1 MVVDNF
7 SKDDNLIELQTTSQ
21 YNPVIDTNISFYE
34 SDRGTGV
41 LNFAVTKNN
50 KPLSISKHNA
60 MTSIVLKTD
69 NFDDEHGAYIS
80 DDLTIVDAINGRMQY
95 VIPNEFLKY
104 TGRVHAQAYF
114 TQNGSNNVIV
124 ERQFS
129 FNIENDLISNFD
141 GKTKLVYIK
150 SIQDLTESVK
160 EEVEDLKKSLNDTKS
175 LVSEIDSR
183 INQGIQRL
191 EIKQNEA
198 VQMITTTQDKA
209 VQYINSE
216 FQKTVDKE
224 QAIYKRLSEVE
235 NQINDADLVKGRSTV
250 NWQKSKITDDYGKA
264 IESSEQSIDS
274 VLSAVNTS
282 RIIHITSATDAP
294 SFEDI
299 GTVDTP
305 KEDGVDD
312 GSDIPVAP
320 NTLGKSGV
328 LVVYVVDDSAARAT
342 WYPDDSNDEYTKYK
356 ISGTWYPFYKK
367 NDGDLTKQ
375 FVEETSNT
383 ALNQAKQYVDDKF
396 GTTSWQQHKM
406 TEANG
411 QSIQVNLN
419 NAQGDLGYLT
429 AGNYYAT
436 RVPDLPS
443 GVESYEGYLSV
454 FVKDDTNKLFNF
466 TPYNSKKIYT
476 RSITNGQLEPQWTV
490 PNEHKSTVLFDG
502 GANGVGTTI
511 NLTEPYTNYSIL
523 LVSGTYPG
531 GVIEGFGLTALPNA
545 IQLSKAN
552 VVDSDGNGG
561 GIYECLLSKTSSTTL
576 RIDNDVYFD
585 LGKTSGSGANANK
598 VTITKIMGWK

>member
-50 KPLSISKHNA
+50 KPLSISEHNA

-183 INQGIQRL
+183 INQGIQKL

-216 FQKTVDKE
+216 FQKIVDKE
-224 QAIYKRLSEVE
+224 QAIYKRFSEVE
-235 NQINDADLVKGRSTV
+235 KQISGADLVKGNSTV
-250 NWQKSKITDDYGKA
+250 NWQKSKITDEYGKA

-328 LVVYVVDDSAARAT
+328 LVVYVVDDSTARAT

-356 ISGTWYPFYKK
+356 IGGTWYPFYKK

-375 FVEETSNT
+375 FVEETSNN

-396 GTTSWQQHKM
+396 GTTSWQQHKI

-419 NAQGDLGYLT
+419 NVQGDLGYLT

-443 GVESYEGYLSV
+443 SVESYEGYLSV
-454 FVKDDTNKLFNF
+454 FVKDETNKLFNF

-476 RSITNGQLEPQWTV
+476 RSITNGRLEPQWTV

-598 VTITKIMGWK
+598 VTITKITGWK

>member
-80 DDLTIVDAINGRMQY
+80 DELTIVDAINGRMQY

-124 ERQFS
+124 ERQFN
-129 FNIENDLISNFD
+129 FNIQNDLISNFD

-160 EEVEDLKKSLNDTKS
+160 EEVEDLKKSLSDTKS
-175 LVSEIDSR
+175 LVTEIDSR

-209 VQYINSE
+209 VQYINSK
-216 FQKTVDKE
+216 FQKIVEKE
-224 QAIYKRLSEVE
+224 QAIFERVNEVE
-235 NQINDADLVKGRSTV
+235 QQINGADLVKGNSTT
-250 NWQKSKITDDYGKA
+250 NWQKSKLTDDYGKA
-264 IESSEQSIDS
+264 IESYEQSIDS

-282 RIIHITSATDAP
+282 RIIHITNATDAP
-294 SFEDI
+294 EKTDI
-299 GTVDTP
+299 GTLEKP
-305 KEDGVDD
+305 GQDGVDD
-312 GSDIPVAP
+312 GSSFDES
-320 NTLGKSGV
+320 TYTSSKSGV
-328 LVVYVVDDSAARAT
+328 LVVYVVDNNTARAT

-356 ISGTWYPFYKK
+356 IYGTWYPFYKK
-367 NDGDLTKQ
+367 NDGNLTKQ
-375 FVEETSNT
+375 FVEETSNN

-436 RVPDLPS
+436 RVPDLPGS
-443 GVESYEGYLSV
+443 VESYEGYLSV

-466 TPYNSKKIYT
+466 TPSNSKKVYT
-476 RSITNGQLEPQWTV
+476 RSITNGRLDSQWAT
-490 PNEHKSTVLFDG
+490 PNEHKTAVLFDG
-502 GANGVGTTI
+502 AANGVGTRI
-511 NLTEPYTNYSIL
+511 NLTEAYTNYAIL
-523 LVSGTYPG
+523 FISGTYPG
-531 GVIEGFGLTALPNA
+531 GVIEAFSLTSIPNA
-545 IQLSKAN
+545 IQLSKTN

-561 GIYECLLSKTSSTTL
+561 GSYECLITKESGTTL
-576 RIDNDVYFD
+576 KIDNDVYLD
-585 LGKTSGSGANANK
+585 LGSKTGSGANANR
-598 VTITKIMGWK
+598 VTINKIVGWK

>member
-80 DDLTIVDAINGRMQY
+80 DELTIVDAINGRMQY

-129 FNIENDLISNFD
+129 FNIQNDLISNFD

-160 EEVEDLKKSLNDTKS
+160 EEVEDLKKSLSDTKS
-175 LVSEIDSR
+175 LVTEIDSR

-216 FQKTVDKE
+216 FQKIIDKE
-224 QAIYKRLSEVE
+224 QAIFERVNEVE
-235 NQINDADLVKGRSTV
+235 QQINGADLIKGNSTT

-294 SFEDI
+294 SFKDI
-299 GTVDTP
+299 GTLETP

-312 GSDIPVAP
+312 GSEVSATT
-320 NTLGKSGV
+320 NTLGKSGL
-328 LVVYVVDDSAARAT
+328 LVVYVVDDSTARAT
-342 WYPDDSNDEYTKYK
+342 WYPDDSNDEYTTYK
-356 ISGTWYPFYKK
+356 IGGTWYQFYKK
-367 NDGDLTKQ
+367 VDEELTKK
-375 FVEETSNT
+375 FVKETSNN

-436 RVPDLPS
+436 RVPDLPGS
-443 GVESYEGYLSV
+443 VESYEGYLSV
-454 FVKDDTNKLFNF
+454 FVKDETNKFFNF
-466 TPYNSKKIYT
+466 TPANSKKVYT
-476 RSITNGQLEPQWTV
+476 RSIINGRLDSQWTV
-490 PNEHKSTVLFDG
+490 PNEYKKAVLFDG
-502 GANGVGTTI
+502 AANGVGTTL
-511 NLTEPYTNYSIL
+511 NLTESYQNYSL
-523 LVSGTYPG
+523 LVISGTYPG
-531 GVIEGFGLTALPNA
+531 GTFAEVSLTSMPNSIVI
-545 IQLSKAN
+545 SKTN
-552 VVDSDGNGG
+552 LVDSDGNGG
-561 GIYECLLSKTSSTTL
+561 GLYECSVSKTSNTTF
-576 RIDNDVYFD
+576 RIDVDILYD
-585 LGKTSGSGANANK
+585 IGKSAGSGANANK
-598 VTITKIMGWK
+598 ITIKRIEGWK

>member
-191 EIKQNEA
+191 EIKQNDA

-216 FQKTVDKE
+216 FQKIVDKE

-235 NQINDADLVKGRSTV
+235 NQINGADLVKGSSTV

-264 IESSEQSIDS
+264 IESSGQSIDS
-274 VLSAVNTS
+274 VLSAINTS

-328 LVVYVVDDSAARAT
+328 LVVYVVDDSTARAT

-356 ISGTWYPFYKK
+356 IGGTWYPFYKK
-367 NDGDLTKQ
+367 NDGNLTKQ
-375 FVEETSNT
+375 FVEETSSN

>member
-1 MVVDNF
+1 MIVDNF

-21 YNPVIDTNISFYE
+21 YNPIIDTNISFYE

-175 LVSEIDSR
+175 LVTEIDSR

-191 EIKQNEA
+191 EVKQNEA

-209 VQYINSE
+209 VQFINDE
-216 FQKTVDKE
+216 FQKVVDKE
-224 QAIYKRLSEVE
+224 QAIYKRVSEVE
-235 NQINDADLVKGRSTV
+235 KQISGADLVKGNSTV

-274 VLSAVNTS
+274 VLSTVNTS

-328 LVVYVVDDSAARAT
+328 LVVYVVDDSTARAT

-396 GTTSWQQHKM
+396 GTTSWQQHKL

-476 RSITNGQLEPQWTV
+476 RSITNGKLESQWTV

-552 VVDSDGNGG
+552 VVDSGGNGG

>member
-80 DDLTIVDAINGRMQY
+80 DELTIVDAINGRMQY

-150 SIQDLTESVK
+150 SIQDLTESIK

-216 FQKTVDKE
+216 FQKIVDKE
-224 QAIYKRLSEVE
+224 QTIYKRLSEVE
-235 NQINDADLVKGRSTV
+235 KQISGADLVKGNSTV

-328 LVVYVVDDSAARAT
+328 LVVYVVDDVTARAT

-356 ISGTWYPFYKK
+356 IGGTWYPFYKK

-375 FVEETSNT
+375 FVEETSNN

-443 GVESYEGYLSV
+443 CVESYEGYLSV
-454 FVKDDTNKLFNF
+454 FVKDETNKLFNF

-476 RSITNGQLEPQWTV
+476 RSITNGRLEPQWTV

-585 LGKTSGSGANANK
+585 LGRTTGSGANANK

>member
-21 YNPVIDTNISFYE
+21 YNPVIDTNISFYK

-41 LNFAVTKNN
+41 LNFSVTKNN
-50 KPLSISKHNA
+50 RPLSISSEHVK
-60 MTSIVLKTD
+60 TSIVLKTD
-69 NFDDEHGAYIS
+69 DYNVDRGAYIS
-80 DDLTIVDAINGRMQY
+80 DELTIVDAINGRLQY
-95 VIPNEFLKY
+95 VIPNEFLKHS
-104 TGRVHAQAYF
+104 GKVHAQAFF
-114 TQNGSNNVIV
+114 TQNGSNNVVV

-129 FNIENDLISNFD
+129 FNIENDLVSGFD
-141 GKTKLVYIK
+141 GITKLVYIK
-150 SIQDLTESVK
+150 SIQDTIEAVGK
-160 EEVEDLKKSLNDTKS
+160 DFNQLKQNMADTQTLIAKVNDSATK
-175 LVSEIDSR
+175 
-183 INQGIQRL
+183 GIQQI

-198 VQMITTTQDKA
+198 IQAITATQTSATQA
-209 VQYINSE
+209 VTAE
-216 FQKTVDKE
+216 FSKIVEKE
-224 QAIYKRLSEVE
+224 QAIFARVNEVE
-235 NQINDADLVKGRSTV
+235 QQINGADLVKGNSTV
-250 NWQKSKITDDYGKA
+250 NWQKSKLTDDYGKA
-264 IESSEQSIDS
+264 IESSEQSIEA

-328 LVVYVVDDSAARAT
+328 LVVYVVDDVTARAT

-356 ISGTWYPFYKK
+356 IGGTWYPFYKK

-375 FVEETSNT
+375 FVEETSNN

-396 GTTSWQQHKM
+396 GTTSWQQHKI

-454 FVKDDTNKLFNF
+454 FVKDETNKFFNF
-466 TPYNSKKIYT
+466 TPVNSKKVYT
-476 RSITNGQLEPQWTV
+476 RSIINGRLDSQWTI
-490 PNEHKSTVLFDG
+490 PNEYKKAVLFDG
-502 GANGVGTTI
+502 AANGVGTTL
-511 NLTEPYTNYSIL
+511 NLTESYQNYSL
-523 LVSGTYPG
+523 LVISGTYPG
-531 GVIEGFGLTALPNA
+531 GTFAEVSLTSMPNSIVI
-545 IQLSKAN
+545 SKTN
-552 VVDSDGNGG
+552 LVDSDGNGG
-561 GIYECLLSKTSSTTL
+561 GLYECSISKTSNTTF
-576 RIDNDVYFD
+576 RIDVDILYD
-585 LGKTSGSGANANK
+585 IGRSAGSGANANK
-598 VTITKIMGWK
+598 ITIKRIEGWK

>member
-1 MVVDNF
+1 MIVDNF

-216 FQKTVDKE
+216 FQKIVDKE
-224 QAIYKRLSEVE
+224 QAIYKRVSEVE
-235 NQINDADLVKGRSTV
+235 KQISGADLVKGNSTV

-312 GSDIPVAP
+312 GSDVPVAP

-328 LVVYVVDDSAARAT
+328 LVVYVVDDSTARAT

-356 ISGTWYPFYKK
+356 IGGTWYPFYKK

-375 FVEETSNT
+375 FVEETSNN

-454 FVKDDTNKLFNF
+454 FVKDETNKLFNF

-476 RSITNGQLEPQWTV
+476 RSITNGRLEPQWTV

-531 GVIEGFGLTALPNA
+531 GIIEGFGLTALPNA

>member
-80 DDLTIVDAINGRMQY
+80 DELTIVDAINGRMQY

-160 EEVEDLKKSLNDTKS
+160 EEVEDLKKSLSDTKS
-175 LVSEIDSR
+175 LITEIDSR

-216 FQKTVDKE
+216 FQKIVDKE

-235 NQINDADLVKGRSTV
+235 KQINGADLVKGNSTV
-250 NWQKSKITDDYGKA
+250 DWQKSKITDDYGKA

-274 VLSAVNTS
+274 VLSTVNTS

-294 SFEDI
+294 SFKDI

-328 LVVYVVDDSAARAT
+328 LVVYVVDDSTARAT

-375 FVEETSNT
+375 FVEETSNN

-396 GTTSWQQHKM
+396 GTTSWQQHKL
-406 TEANG
+406 TEPNG

-436 RVPDLPS
+436 RVPDLPND
-443 GVESYEGYLSV
+443 VESYEGYLSV

-476 RSITNGQLEPQWTV
+476 RSITNGRLEQQWTV

-531 GVIEGFGLTALPNA
+531 GIIEGFGLTALPNA

>member
-41 LNFAVTKNN
+41 LNFSVTKNN
-50 KPLSISKHNA
+50 RPLSISSEHVK
-60 MTSIVLKTD
+60 TSIVLKTD
-69 NFDDEHGAYIS
+69 DYNVDRGAYIS
-80 DDLTIVDAINGRMQY
+80 DELTIVDAINGRLQY
-95 VIPNEFLKY
+95 VIPNEFLKHS
-104 TGRVHAQAYF
+104 GKVHAQAFF
-114 TQNGSNNVIV
+114 TQNGSNNVVV

-129 FNIENDLISNFD
+129 FNIENDLVSGFD
-141 GKTKLVYIK
+141 GITKLVYIK
-150 SIQDLTESVK
+150 SIQDTIEAVGK
-160 EEVEDLKKSLNDTKS
+160 DFNQLKQNMADTQTLIAKVNDSATK
-175 LVSEIDSR
+175 
-183 INQGIQRL
+183 GIQQI

-198 VQMITTTQDKA
+198 IQAITATQTSATQA
-209 VQYINSE
+209 VTAE
-216 FQKTVDKE
+216 FNKIVEKE
-224 QAIYKRLSEVE
+224 QAIFARVNEVE
-235 NQINDADLVKGRSTV
+235 QQINGADLVKGNSTV

-264 IESSEQSIDS
+264 IESSEQSINS

-312 GSDIPVAP
+312 GSEVSATT
-320 NTLGKSGV
+320 NTLGKSGL
-328 LVVYVVDDSAARAT
+328 LVVYVVDDSTARAT

-356 ISGTWYPFYKK
+356 IGGTWYQFYKK
-367 NDGDLTKQ
+367 VDEELTKK
-375 FVEETSNT
+375 FVEETSNNV
-383 ALNQAKQYVDDKF
+383 LNQAKQYIDDKF

-419 NAQGDLGYLT
+419 NAQGDLGNLS

-454 FVKDDTNKLFNF
+454 FVKDETNKLFNF
-466 TPYNSKKIYT
+466 TPSNSKRVYT
-476 RSITNGQLEPQWTV
+476 RSIINGKLDSQWTV
-490 PNEHKSTVLFDG
+490 PNDHKTSVLFDG
-502 GANGVGTTI
+502 AASGVGTTI
-511 NLTEPYTNYSIL
+511 NLTEPYTNYSVL
-523 LVSGTYPG
+523 LISGTYPG
-531 GVIEGFGLTALPNA
+531 GIIETFGLTALPNA

-552 VVDSDGNGG
+552 VVDTDGNGG
-561 GIYECLLSKTSSTTL
+561 GIYECLLTKTSGTTL

-585 LGKTSGSGANANK
+585 LGKTTGSGANANK
-598 VTITKIMGWK
+598 VTINKIMGWK

>member
-80 DDLTIVDAINGRMQY
+80 DELTIVDAINGRMQY

-160 EEVEDLKKSLNDTKS
+160 EEVQDLKKSLNDTKS

-209 VQYINSE
+209 VQYINNE
-216 FQKTVDKE
+216 FQKIVDKE
-224 QAIYKRLSEVE
+224 QAIYKRLSEIE
-235 NQINDADLVKGRSTV
+235 KQISGADLVKGNSTV

-274 VLSAVNTS
+274 VLSAVNTP

-328 LVVYVVDDSAARAT
+328 LVVYVVDDSTARAT

-356 ISGTWYPFYKK
+356 IGGTWYPFYKK
-367 NDGDLTKQ
+367 NDGDLTKR
-375 FVEETSNT
+375 FVEETSNN

-454 FVKDDTNKLFNF
+454 FVKDETNKLFNF

-476 RSITNGQLEPQWTV
+476 RSITNGRLEPQWTV

-531 GVIEGFGLTALPNA
+531 GVIEGFGLTTLPNA

-598 VTITKIMGWK
+598 VTINKIMGWK

>member
-80 DDLTIVDAINGRMQY
+80 DELTIVDAINGRMQY

-124 ERQFS
+124 ERQFN
-129 FNIENDLISNFD
+129 FNIQNDLISNFD

-160 EEVEDLKKSLNDTKS
+160 EEVEDLKKSLSDTKS
-175 LVSEIDSR
+175 LVTEIDSR

-198 VQMITTTQDKA
+198 VQMITATQDKA
-209 VQYINSE
+209 VQYINSK
-216 FQKTVDKE
+216 FQKIVDKE
-224 QAIYKRLSEVE
+224 QAIFERVNEVE
-235 NQINDADLVKGRSTV
+235 QQINGADLVKGNSTT
-250 NWQKSKITDDYGKA
+250 NWQKSKLTDDYGKA
-264 IESSEQSIDS
+264 IESSEQLIEA
-274 VLSAVNTS
+274 VLRHANSS
-282 RIIHITSATDAP
+282 MIIHITNAKDAP
-294 SFEDI
+294 EKADI
-299 GTVDTP
+299 GTLEKP
-305 KEDGVDD
+305 GQDGVDD
-312 GSDIPVAP
+312 GSSFDES
-320 NTLGKSGV
+320 TYTSSKSGV
-328 LVVYVVDDSAARAT
+328 LVVYVVDNNTARAT

-356 ISGTWYPFYKK
+356 IGGTWYQFYKK
-367 NDGDLTKQ
+367 VDEELTKK
-375 FVEETSNT
+375 FVEETSNN

-436 RVPDLPS
+436 RVPDLP
-443 GVESYEGYLSV
+443 GIVESYEGYLSV
-454 FVKDDTNKLFNF
+454 FVKDDANKLFNF
-466 TPYNSKKIYT
+466 TPSNSKKVYT
-476 RSITNGQLEPQWTV
+476 RSITNGRLDSQWAT
-490 PNEHKSTVLFDG
+490 PNEHKTAVLFDG
-502 GANGVGTTI
+502 AANGVGTRI
-511 NLTEPYTNYSIL
+511 NLTEAYTNYAIL
-523 LVSGTYPG
+523 FISGTYPG
-531 GVIEGFGLTALPNA
+531 GVIEAFSLTSIPNA
-545 IQLSKAN
+545 IQLSKTN

-561 GIYECLLSKTSSTTL
+561 GSYECLITKESGTTL
-576 RIDNDVYFD
+576 KIDNDVYLD
-585 LGKTSGSGANANK
+585 LGSKTGSGANANR
-598 VTITKIMGWK
+598 VTINKIVGWK

>member
-80 DDLTIVDAINGRMQY
+80 DELTIVDAINGRMQY

-216 FQKTVDKE
+216 FQKIVDKE
-224 QAIYKRLSEVE
+224 QAIYKKVSEVE
-235 NQINDADLVKGRSTV
+235 KQISGADLVKGNSTV

-264 IESSEQSIDS
+264 IESFEQSIDS

-328 LVVYVVDDSAARAT
+328 LVVYVVDDSTARAT

-356 ISGTWYPFYKK
+356 IGGTWYPFYKK

-375 FVEETSNT
+375 FVEETSNN

-454 FVKDDTNKLFNF
+454 FVKDETNKLFNF

-476 RSITNGQLEPQWTV
+476 RSITNGRLEPQWTV

>member
-80 DDLTIVDAINGRMQY
+80 DELTIVDAINGRMQY

-129 FNIENDLISNFD
+129 FNIQNDLISNFD

-160 EEVEDLKKSLNDTKS
+160 EEVEDLKKSLSDTKS
-175 LVSEIDSR
+175 LVTEIDSR

-216 FQKTVDKE
+216 FQKIIDKE
-224 QAIYKRLSEVE
+224 QAIFERVNEVE
-235 NQINDADLVKGRSTV
+235 QQINGADLIKGNSTT
-250 NWQKSKITDDYGKA
+250 NWQKSKLTDDYGKA

-282 RIIHITSATDAP
+282 RIIHITNATDAP
-294 SFEDI
+294 EKTDI
-299 GTVDTP
+299 GTLEKP
-305 KEDGVDD
+305 GQDGVDG
-312 GSDIPVAP
+312 GSSFDES
-320 NTLGKSGV
+320 TYTSSKSGV
-328 LVVYVVDDSAARAT
+328 LVVYVVDNNTARAT

-356 ISGTWYPFYKK
+356 IYGTWYPFYKK
-367 NDGDLTKQ
+367 NDGNLTKQ
-375 FVEETSNT
+375 FVEETSNN

-436 RVPDLPS
+436 RVPDLPGS
-443 GVESYEGYLSV
+443 VESYEGYLSV

-476 RSITNGQLEPQWTV
+476 RSITNGRLDSQWAT
-490 PNEHKSTVLFDG
+490 PNEHKTAVLFDG
-502 GANGVGTTI
+502 AANGVGTRI
-511 NLTEPYTNYSIL
+511 NLTEAYTNYAIL
-523 LVSGTYPG
+523 FISGTYPG
-531 GVIEGFGLTALPNA
+531 GVIEAFSLTSIPNA
-545 IQLSKAN
+545 IQLSKTN

-561 GIYECLLSKTSSTTL
+561 GSYECLITKESGTTL
-576 RIDNDVYFD
+576 KIDNDVYLD
-585 LGKTSGSGANANK
+585 LGSKTGSGANANR
-598 VTITKIMGWK
+598 VTINKIVGWK

>member
-216 FQKTVDKE
+216 FQKIVDKE
-224 QAIYKRLSEVE
+224 QAIYKRVSEVE
-235 NQINDADLVKGRSTV
+235 KQISGADLVKGNSTV

-312 GSDIPVAP
+312 GSDVPVAP

-328 LVVYVVDDSAARAT
+328 LVVYVVDDSTARAT

-356 ISGTWYPFYKK
+356 IGGTWYPFYKK

-375 FVEETSNT
+375 FVEETSND
-383 ALNQAKQYVDDKF
+383 ALNKAKQYVDDKF

-454 FVKDDTNKLFNF
+454 FVKDETNKLFNF

-476 RSITNGQLEPQWTV
+476 RSITNGRLEPQWTV

-531 GVIEGFGLTALPNA
+531 GIIEGFGLTALPNA

>member
-80 DDLTIVDAINGRMQY
+80 DELTIVDAINGRMQY

-209 VQYINSE
+209 VQYINNE
-216 FQKTVDKE
+216 FQKIVDKE

-235 NQINDADLVKGRSTV
+235 KQISGADLVKGNTTT

-264 IESSEQSIDS
+264 IESSEKSIEA
-274 VLSAVNTS
+274 VLSAINIS

-328 LVVYVVDDSAARAT
+328 LVVYVVDDSTARAT

-356 ISGTWYPFYKK
+356 IGGTWYPFYKK

-375 FVEETSNT
+375 FVEETSNN

-436 RVPDLPS
+436 RVPDLPGS
-443 GVESYEGYLSV
+443 VESYEGYLSV

-476 RSITNGQLEPQWTV
+476 RSITNGRLEQQWTV

-585 LGKTSGSGANANK
+585 LGRTTGSGANANK

>member
-80 DDLTIVDAINGRMQY
+80 DELTIVDAINGRMQY

-124 ERQFS
+124 ERQFN
-129 FNIENDLISNFD
+129 FNIQNDLISNFD

-160 EEVEDLKKSLNDTKS
+160 EEVEDLKKSLSDTKS
-175 LVSEIDSR
+175 LVTEIDSR

-216 FQKTVDKE
+216 FQKIVDKE
-224 QAIYKRLSEVE
+224 QAIFERVNEVE
-235 NQINDADLVKGRSTV
+235 QQINGADLVKGNSTT
-250 NWQKSKITDDYGKA
+250 NWQKSKLTDDYGKA
-264 IESSEQSIDS
+264 IESSGQSIEA
-274 VLSAVNTS
+274 VLRHANSS
-282 RIIHITSATDAP
+282 MIIHITNAKDAP
-294 SFEDI
+294 EKADI
-299 GTVDTP
+299 GTLEKP
-305 KEDGVDD
+305 GQDGVDD
-312 GSDIPVAP
+312 GSSFDES
-320 NTLGKSGV
+320 TYTSSKSGV
-328 LVVYVVDDSAARAT
+328 LVVYVVDNNTARAT

-356 ISGTWYPFYKK
+356 IYGTWYPFYKK
-367 NDGDLTKQ
+367 NDGNLTKQ
-375 FVEETSNT
+375 FVEEISNNT
-383 ALNQAKQYVDDKF
+383 LNQAKQYVDGKLQSI
-396 GTTSWQQHKM
+396 SWQQHKL
-406 TEANG
+406 TEHNG
-411 QSIQVNLN
+411 QSIQKNLY
-419 NAQGDLGYLT
+419 NAKGNLEALG
-429 AGNYYAT
+429 AGNYYVT
-436 RVPDLPS
+436 SVPDLP
-443 GVESYEGYLSV
+443 GIVESYEGYLSV
-454 FVKDDTNKLFNF
+454 FVKDDANKLFNF
-466 TPYNSKKIYT
+466 TPSNSKKVYT
-476 RSITNGQLEPQWTV
+476 RSITNGRLDSQWAT
-490 PNEHKSTVLFDG
+490 PNEHKTAVLFDG
-502 GANGVGTTI
+502 AANGVGTRI
-511 NLTEPYTNYSIL
+511 NLTEAYTNYAIL
-523 LVSGTYPG
+523 FISGTYPG
-531 GVIEGFGLTALPNA
+531 GVIEAFSLTSIPNA
-545 IQLSKAN
+545 IQLSKTN

-561 GIYECLLSKTSSTTL
+561 GSYECLITKESGTTL
-576 RIDNDVYFD
+576 KIDNDVYLD
-585 LGKTSGSGANANK
+585 LGSKTGSGANANR
-598 VTITKIMGWK
+598 VTIKKIVGWK

>member
-80 DDLTIVDAINGRMQY
+80 DELTIVDAINGRMQY

-216 FQKTVDKE
+216 FQKIVDKE

-235 NQINDADLVKGRSTV
+235 KQINGADLVKGNSTV
-250 NWQKSKITDDYGKA
+250 DWQKSKITDDYGKA

-274 VLSAVNTS
+274 VLSTVNTS

-294 SFEDI
+294 SFKDI

-328 LVVYVVDDSAARAT
+328 LVVYVVDDSTARAT

-375 FVEETSNT
+375 FVEETSNN

-396 GTTSWQQHKM
+396 GTTSWQQHKL
-406 TEANG
+406 TEPNG

-436 RVPDLPS
+436 RVPDLPN

-476 RSITNGQLEPQWTV
+476 RSITNGRLEQQWTV

>member
-1 MVVDNF
+1 MAVDNF
-7 SKDDNLIELQTTSQ
+7 SKDDNLIKLQTTSQ

-80 DDLTIVDAINGRMQY
+80 DELTIVDAINGRMQY

-129 FNIENDLISNFD
+129 FNIESDLISNFD

-160 EEVEDLKKSLNDTKS
+160 EEVEDLKKSLSDTKS
-175 LVSEIDSR
+175 LVTEIDSR

-216 FQKTVDKE
+216 FQKIVDKE
-224 QAIYKRLSEVE
+224 QAIFERVNEVE
-235 NQINDADLVKGRSTV
+235 QQINGADLVKGNSTT

-294 SFEDI
+294 SFKDI

-328 LVVYVVDDSAARAT
+328 LVVYVVDDSTARAT

-375 FVEETSNT
+375 FVEETSNN

-454 FVKDDTNKLFNF
+454 FVKDETNKLFNF

-476 RSITNGQLEPQWTV
+476 RSITNGRLEPQWTV

-531 GVIEGFGLTALPNA
+531 GVIEGFGLTTLPNA

-585 LGKTSGSGANANK
+585 LGRTTGSGANANK

>member
-80 DDLTIVDAINGRMQY
+80 DELTIVDAINGRMQY

-124 ERQFS
+124 ERQFN
-129 FNIENDLISNFD
+129 FNIQNDLISNFD
-141 GKTKLVYIK
+141 SKTKLVYIK

-160 EEVEDLKKSLNDTKS
+160 EEVEDLKKSLSDTKS
-175 LVSEIDSR
+175 LVTEIDSR

-198 VQMITTTQDKA
+198 VQMITATQDKA
-209 VQYINSE
+209 VQYINSK
-216 FQKTVDKE
+216 FQKIVDKE
-224 QAIYKRLSEVE
+224 QAIFERVNEVE
-235 NQINDADLVKGRSTV
+235 QQINGADLVKGNSTT
-250 NWQKSKITDDYGKA
+250 NWQKSKLTDDYGKA
-264 IESSEQSIDS
+264 IESSEQSIEA
-274 VLSAVNTS
+274 VLRHANSS
-282 RIIHITSATDAP
+282 MIIHITNAKDAP
-294 SFEDI
+294 EKAGI
-299 GTVDTP
+299 GTLEKP
-305 KEDGVDD
+305 GQDGVDD
-312 GSDIPVAP
+312 GSSFDES
-320 NTLGKSGV
+320 TYTSSKSGV
-328 LVVYVVDDSAARAT
+328 LVVYVVDNNTARAT

-356 ISGTWYPFYKK
+356 IGGTWYQFYKK
-367 NDGDLTKQ
+367 VDEELTKK
-375 FVEETSNT
+375 FVEETSNN

-436 RVPDLPS
+436 RVPDLP
-443 GVESYEGYLSV
+443 GIVESYEGYLSV
-454 FVKDDTNKLFNF
+454 FVKDDANKLFNF
-466 TPYNSKKIYT
+466 TPSNSKKVYT
-476 RSITNGQLEPQWTV
+476 RSITNGRLDSQWAT
-490 PNEHKSTVLFDG
+490 PNEHKTAVLFDG
-502 GANGVGTTI
+502 AANGVGTRI
-511 NLTEPYTNYSIL
+511 NLTEAYTNYAIL
-523 LVSGTYPG
+523 FISGTYPG
-531 GVIEGFGLTALPNA
+531 GVIEAFSLTSIPNA
-545 IQLSKAN
+545 IQLSKTN

-561 GIYECLLSKTSSTTL
+561 GSYECLITKESGTTL
-576 RIDNDVYFD
+576 KIDNDVYLD
-585 LGKTSGSGANANK
+585 LGSKTGSGANANR
-598 VTITKIMGWK
+598 VTINKIVGWK

>member
-80 DDLTIVDAINGRMQY
+80 DELTIVDAINGRMQY

-129 FNIENDLISNFD
+129 FNIQNDLISNFD

-160 EEVEDLKKSLNDTKS
+160 EEVEDLKKSLSDTKS
-175 LVSEIDSR
+175 LVTEIDSR

-216 FQKTVDKE
+216 FQKIIDKE
-224 QAIYKRLSEVE
+224 QAIFERVNEVE
-235 NQINDADLVKGRSTV
+235 QQINGADLIKGNSTT
-250 NWQKSKITDDYGKA
+250 NWQKSKLTDDYGKA
-264 IESSEQSIDS
+264 IESYEQSIDS

-282 RIIHITSATDAP
+282 RIIHITNATDAP
-294 SFEDI
+294 EKTDI
-299 GTVDTP
+299 GTLEKP
-305 KEDGVDD
+305 GQDGVDD
-312 GSDIPVAP
+312 GSSFDES
-320 NTLGKSGV
+320 TYTSSKSGV
-328 LVVYVVDDSAARAT
+328 LVVYVVDNNTARAT

-356 ISGTWYPFYKK
+356 IYGTWYPFYKK
-367 NDGDLTKQ
+367 NDGNLTKQ
-375 FVEETSNT
+375 FVEETSNN

-436 RVPDLPS
+436 RVPDLPGS
-443 GVESYEGYLSV
+443 VESYEGYLSV

-466 TPYNSKKIYT
+466 TPSNSKKVYT
-476 RSITNGQLEPQWTV
+476 RSITNGRLDSQWAT
-490 PNEHKSTVLFDG
+490 PNEHKTAVLFDG
-502 GANGVGTTI
+502 AANGVGTRI
-511 NLTEPYTNYSIL
+511 NLTEAYTNYAIL
-523 LVSGTYPG
+523 FISGTYPG
-531 GVIEGFGLTALPNA
+531 GVIEAFSLTSIPNA
-545 IQLSKAN
+545 IQLSKTN

-561 GIYECLLSKTSSTTL
+561 GSYECLITKESGTTL
-576 RIDNDVYFD
+576 KIDNDVYLD
-585 LGKTSGSGANANK
+585 LGSKTGSGANANR
-598 VTITKIMGWK
+598 VTINKIVGWK